1 MCMRYYL
8 EAVSM
13 KPTNSV
19 LAAGV
24 SLSLVLGSVPAVA
37 FADEPKDT
45 AVEQDASQP
54 ETNETSAESLTGDA
68 LLSDGASQP
77 DGLPE
82 SSYDKAD
89 FYQGSYESA
98 VVSTF
103 ALRSVGLQPREISKD
118 MLYFGA
124 FEGGTYDRTFSYGDG
139 YHAMGYYQFDHRYGL
154 KNFLLACYEY
164 NPGKYAMFAQFANI
178 SDAQF
183 KAENAI
189 RNNGAFTALGTSLI
203 NAWKAAYAADSYEF
217 SRLQD
222 DWAYTSYYLPAERY
236 LASRGIDISDRSDA
250 VKGLCWG
257 LSNLFGQSGWRK
269 FVGGVSDGYDWNGT
283 YHYLS
288 EGYQWPGCGLSDDM
302 TDKEFVTTLC
312 NYVVDNVAVFYKGQ
326 PQYHEGWQNRYK
338 KELNQCLAI
347 INRTGDTHAKPE
359 SNDEG
364 VLGGGE
370 SNEESGSND
379 GSSQG
384 GSSSDDA
391 LSQGEGSNGNDSSQN
406 DNSNDEPSGNDGAD
420 ALPNGNDSHEEPGA
434 GGPSDGNTSDGES
447 DAGSN
452 DSDLGDN
459 GSGAD
464 VESGT
469 GGESDTGGHES
480 NEGNDSAENGFGANN
495 ENAGGSNSDESDDK
509 GASDEETGGSQS
521 ADGQNNADVNA
532 NGGSDDSRVD
542 SGKGMGAAGGNENSE
557 SALSGSRQVNAE
569 SDASSSESE
578 KPKKISEMVKTSDG
592 LGTIISGFAAATA
605 ALVAMGVVALR
616 MRARR
621 Q

>member
-1 MCMRYYL
+1 MRYLL
-8 EAVSM
+8 EAISM

-24 SLSLVLGSVPAVA
+24 SLSLMFGSVPAAA
-37 FADEPKDT
+37 FADESED
-45 AVEQDASQP
+45 AVVEQDVSQAEAS
-54 ETNETSAESLTGDA
+54 EASAGSLTEDA
-68 LLSDGASQP
+68 LLSDGAGQP

-89 FYQGSYESA
+89 FYQGSYETA

-164 NPGKYAMFAQFANI
+164 NPSKYAMFAQFANI

-189 RNNGAFTALGTSLI
+189 RSNGAFTALGTSLT

-302 TDKEFVTTLC
+302 TDEEFVTTLC
-312 NYVVDNVAVFYKGQ
+312 NYVVNNVAVFYKGQ
-326 PQYHEGWQNRYK
+326 PQYHEGWQNRYR

-364 VLGGGE
+364 VSGGGA
-370 SNEESGSND
+370 SDEEAGSDD
-379 GSSQG
+379 GPSQG
-384 GSSSDDA
+384 GSSSDDG
-391 LSQGEGSNGNDSSQN
+391 SPQDEGSNDSDSSQ
-406 DNSNDEPSGNDGAD
+406 DGGSNDEPSGNGDAD
-420 ALPNGNDSHEEPGA
+420 AAPDGNGSHEEPGA
-434 GGPSDGNTSDGES
+434 GDSSSGDTS
-447 DAGSN
+447 DAGN
-452 DSDLGDN
+452 E
-459 GSGAD
+459 SGAQG
-464 VESGT
+464 ESGT
-469 GGESDTGGHES
+469 GGHESDEES
-480 NEGNDSAENGFGANN
+480 GSAESELDANN
-495 ENAGGSNSDESDDK
+495 ENAGGSNNEESDDK
-509 GASDEETGGSQS
+509 GVSDEGAGGSQS
-521 ADGQNNADVNA
+521 ADDQNNADVNA
-532 NGGSDDSRVD
+532 NGGSDDSQVD
-542 SGKGMGAAGGNENSE
+542 SGKDKGTADGNENSE
-557 SALSGSRQVNAE
+557 SALSGSRQVNTE
-569 SDASSSESE
+569 SDASSAESE

-592 LGTIISGFAAATA
+592 LGTIIAGFAAATA

>member
-1 MCMRYYL
+1 
-8 EAVSM
+8 M
-13 KPTNSV
+13 KPANSV
-19 LAAGV
+19 LAVGV

-37 FADEPKDT
+37 FADEAKD
-45 AVEQDASQP
+45 AAEQDASQS
-54 ETNETSAESLTGDA
+54 ETSQASAGSLAGDA
-68 LLSDGASQP
+68 LLSDEAGQP

-103 ALRSVGLQPREISKD
+103 ALRSVGLQPREISED

-124 FEGGTYDRTFSYGDG
+124 FEGGAYDRTFSYGDG

-164 NPGKYAMFAQFANI
+164 NPAKYAMFAQFASI

-189 RNNGAFTALGTSLI
+189 RNNGAFTALGTSLN

-269 FVGGVSDGYDWNGT
+269 FVGGVSDGYDWNGV

-302 TDKEFVTTLC
+302 TDREFVTTLC
-312 NYVVDNVAVFYKGQ
+312 NYVVDNVAVFYKAQ
-326 PQYHEGWQNRYK
+326 PQYHQGWQNRYK
-338 KELNQCLAI
+338 KEINQCLAI
-347 INRTGDTHAKPE
+347 IDRTGDTHANSE

-364 VLGGGE
+364 VSGGGE
-370 SNEESGSND
+370 SDKDTGSND
-379 GSSQG
+379 GSLQDENSSDG
-384 GSSSDDA
+384 GSSQDGNSSD
-391 LSQGEGSNGNDSSQN
+391 NDSTQ
-406 DNSNDEPSGNDGAD
+406 DGNSNDASSDNGD
-420 ALPNGNDSHEEPGA
+420 AAPNGNDSHEGS
-434 GGPSDGNTSDGES
+434 GDSSDGNVSDENDNADDNNDDASNS
-447 DAGSN
+447 DSLDEAPESN
-452 DSDLGDN
+452 DGNSQTDPSGDEGENAGNNGDN
-459 GSGAD
+459 GS
-464 VESGT
+464 
-469 GGESDTGGHES
+469 HP
-480 NEGNDSAENGFGANN
+480 NG
-495 ENAGGSNSDESDDK
+495 ENAGDFENAELDNSADEESSNPDSSNDALTPSNSD
-509 GASDEETGGSQS
+509 A
-521 ADGQNNADVNA
+521 NAT
-532 NGGSDDSRVD
+532 D
-542 SGKGMGAAGGNENSE
+542 SGVAALADTSGQGGAATQDENSTTLE
-557 SALSGSRQVNAE
+557 G
-569 SDASSSESE
+569 E
-578 KPKKISEMVKTSDG
+578 KPKKLSEMVKTNDG
-592 LGTIISGFAAATA
+592 LGALVAGFAASAA
-605 ALVAMGVVALR
+605 ALVAMGVVAFR
-616 MRARR
+616 MRVRR
-621 Q
+621 H

>member
-1 MCMRYYL
+1 
-8 EAVSM
+8 M
-13 KPTNSV
+13 KPANSV
-19 LAAGV
+19 LAVGV

-37 FADEPKDT
+37 FADEAKD
-45 AVEQDASQP
+45 AAEQDASQS
-54 ETNETSAESLTGDA
+54 ETSQASAGSLAGDA
-68 LLSDGASQP
+68 LLSDEAGQP

-103 ALRSVGLQPREISKD
+103 ALRSVGLQPREISED

-124 FEGGTYDRTFSYGDG
+124 FEGGAYDRTFSYGDG

-164 NPGKYAMFAQFANI
+164 NPAKYAMFAQFANI

-189 RNNGAFTALGTSLI
+189 RSNGAFTALGTSLN

-269 FVGGVSDGYDWNGT
+269 FVGGVSDGYDWNGV

-302 TDKEFVTTLC
+302 TDREFVTTLC
-312 NYVVDNVAVFYKGQ
+312 NYVVDNVAVFYKAQ
-326 PQYHEGWQNRYK
+326 PQYHQGWQNRYK
-338 KELNQCLAI
+338 KEINQCLAI
-347 INRTGDTHAKPE
+347 IDRTGDTHANSE

-364 VLGGGE
+364 VSGGGE
-370 SNEESGSND
+370 SDKDTGSND
-379 GSSQG
+379 GSLQDENSSDG
-384 GSSSDDA
+384 GSSQDGNSSD
-391 LSQGEGSNGNDSSQN
+391 NDSTQ
-406 DNSNDEPSGNDGAD
+406 DGNSNDASSDNGD
-420 ALPNGNDSHEEPGA
+420 AAPNGNDFHEGS
-434 GGPSDGNTSDGES
+434 GDSSDGNVSDENDNADDNNDDASNS
-447 DAGSN
+447 DSLDEAPESN
-452 DSDLGDN
+452 DGNSQTDPSGDEGENAGNNGDN
-459 GSGAD
+459 GS
-464 VESGT
+464 
-469 GGESDTGGHES
+469 HP
-480 NEGNDSAENGFGANN
+480 NG
-495 ENAGGSNSDESDDK
+495 ENAGDSENAELDNS
-509 GASDEETGGSQS
+509 ADEESSNPDSSNDALTPFDS
-521 ADGQNNADVNA
+521 NA
-532 NGGSDDSRVD
+532 NAAD
-542 SGKGMGAAGGNENSE
+542 SGVAALADTSGQGGAATQDENSTTFE
-557 SALSGSRQVNAE
+557 G
-569 SDASSSESE
+569 E
-578 KPKKISEMVKTSDG
+578 KPKKLSEMVKTNDG
-592 LGTIISGFAAATA
+592 LGTLVAGFAASAA
-605 ALVAMGVVALR
+605 ALVAMGVVAFR
-616 MRARR
+616 MRVRR
-621 Q
+621 H

>member
-1 MCMRYYL
+1 M
-8 EAVSM
+8 
-13 KPTNSV
+13 
-19 LAAGV
+19 
-24 SLSLVLGSVPAVA
+24 
-37 FADEPKDT
+37 
-45 AVEQDASQP
+45 
-54 ETNETSAESLTGDA
+54 
-68 LLSDGASQP
+68 LSDGASQP

-103 ALRSVGLQPREISKD
+103 ALRSVGLHPREISKD

-183 KAENAI
+183 KADNAI
-189 RNNGAFTALGTSLI
+189 RNNGAFTALGTSLT

-236 LASRGIDISDRSDA
+236 LASRGIDISNRSDA

-302 TDKEFVTTLC
+302 TDREFVTTLC

-347 INRTGDTHAKPE
+347 IDRTGDTHAKPE

-364 VLGGGE
+364 ALGGGE

-406 DNSNDEPSGNDGAD
+406 DNSNASIFPATMMRMRFLTAM
-420 ALPNGNDSHEEPGA
+420 AL
-434 GGPSDGNTSDGES
+434 TR
-447 DAGSN
+447 
-452 DSDLGDN
+452 
-459 GSGAD
+459 
-464 VESGT
+464 
-469 GGESDTGGHES
+469 
-480 NEGNDSAENGFGANN
+480 
-495 ENAGGSNSDESDDK
+495 
-509 GASDEETGGSQS
+509 
-521 ADGQNNADVNA
+521 
-532 NGGSDDSRVD
+532 SRVQAAPPMEILPTV
-542 SGKGMGAAGGNENSE
+542 SPTLAATIPTLATMGLGPISNPAREASPIPAAMNPTKETILRKTASVPITRMRAARTAMDPTTRGRATKRPA
-557 SALSGSRQVNAE
+557 ALSRPMAKTMRTSMPTADWTILRSIQGKAWGRLTATRIPSPHFRVPAKSTPNPTPPRLK
-569 SDASSSESE
+569 SE

-592 LGTIISGFAAATA
+592 LGTIIAGFAAATA

-616 MRARR
+616 MRVRR

>member
-1 MCMRYYL
+1 
-8 EAVSM
+8 M

-37 FADEPKDT
+37 FANEPKD
-45 AVEQDASQP
+45 AAAELDASQS
-54 ETNETSAESLTGDA
+54 ETSEASAGSMAGDT
-68 LLSDGASQP
+68 LLSDVAGQP

-89 FYQGSYESA
+89 FYQGSYEAA

-103 ALRSVGLQPREISKD
+103 ALRSVGLQPREISGD

-164 NPGKYAMFAQFANI
+164 NPAKYAMFAQFANI

-189 RNNGAFTALGTSLI
+189 RSNGAFTALGTSLN
-203 NAWKAAYAADSYEF
+203 NAWKAVYAADSYEF

-269 FVGGVSDGYDWNGT
+269 FVGGVSDGYDWNGV
-283 YHYLS
+283 YHYLG
-288 EGYQWPGCGLSDDM
+288 EGYQWPGCGLYDGM
-302 TDKEFVTTLC
+302 TDREFVTALC

-326 PQYHEGWQNRYK
+326 PRYHEGWQNRYK

-359 SNDEG
+359 SNEG
-364 VLGGGE
+364 GSLGGGE
-370 SNEESGSND
+370 ANEESGSND
-379 GSSQG
+379 GSLQD
-384 GSSSDDA
+384 GSST
-391 LSQGEGSNGNDSSQN
+391 GNDSSQDGN
-406 DNSNDEPSGNDGAD
+406 TNDEPSNNGSAD
-420 ALPNGNDSHEEPGA
+420 EAPNGNGSHEEPGA
-434 GGPSDGNTSDGES
+434 GDSSNGNVSDENDNADGNNDDASNSES
-447 DAGSN
+447 LDEAPESN
-452 DSDLGDN
+452 DGNSQTGSSGDKGENAGNNGDN
-459 GSGAD
+459 GS
-464 VESGT
+464 
-469 GGESDTGGHES
+469 HP
-480 NEGNDSAENGFGANN
+480 NG
-495 ENAGGSNSDESDDK
+495 ENAGDSENAELDNSV
-509 GASDEETGGSQS
+509 DEESSNPDSSNDALTLSDPD
-521 ADGQNNADVNA
+521 ANAA
-532 NGGSDDSRVD
+532 D
-542 SGKGMGAAGGNENSE
+542 SGVAALADTSGQGGAATQDENSTTFE
-557 SALSGSRQVNAE
+557 G
-569 SDASSSESE
+569 E
-578 KPKKISEMVKTSDG
+578 KPKKLSEMVKTNDG
-592 LGTIISGFAAATA
+592 LGTLVAGFAASAA
-605 ALVAMGVVALR
+605 ALVAMGVVAFR
-616 MRARR
+616 MRVRR
-621 Q
+621 H

>member
-8 EAVSM
+8 EAVSV

-54 ETNETSAESLTGDA
+54 ETNEASAESLAGDA

-103 ALRSVGLQPREISKD
+103 ALRSVGLHPREISKD

-189 RNNGAFTALGTSLI
+189 RNNGAFTALGTSLT

-302 TDKEFVTTLC
+302 TDREFVTTLC

-347 INRTGDTHAKPE
+347 IDRTGDTHAKPE

-364 VLGGGE
+364 ALGGGE

-406 DNSNDEPSGNDGAD
+406 DNSNDDPSGNDDAD
-420 ALPNGNDSHEEPGA
+420 ALPNGNGSHEEPGA

-452 DSDLGDN
+452 DSDLGD
-459 GSGAD
+459 
-464 VESGT
+464 
-469 GGESDTGGHES
+469 
-480 NEGNDSAENGFGANN
+480 
-495 ENAGGSNSDESDDK
+495 
-509 GASDEETGGSQS
+509 
-521 ADGQNNADVNA
+521 
-532 NGGSDDSRVD
+532 
-542 SGKGMGAAGGNENSE
+542 M
-557 SALSGSRQVNAE
+557 
-569 SDASSSESE
+569 
-578 KPKKISEMVKTSDG
+578 G
-592 LGTIISGFAAATA
+592 LGPISNPAREASPIPAAMNPTKETILRKTA
-605 ALVAMGVVALR
+605 SVPITR
-616 MRARR
+616 MRAARTAMDPTTRGRATKRPAALSRPMAKTMRTSMPTADWTILRSIQGKAWRR
-621 Q
+621 LTATRIPSPHFRVPAKSTPNPTPPRLKAKNRKRFRRWSKPAMAWAR

>member
-1 MCMRYYL
+1 
-8 EAVSM
+8 M
-13 KPTNSV
+13 KPANSV
-19 LAAGV
+19 LAVGV

-37 FADEPKDT
+37 FADEPKD
-45 AVEQDASQP
+45 AAEQDASQS
-54 ETNETSAESLTGDA
+54 ETSQASAGSLAGDA
-68 LLSDGASQP
+68 LLSDEAGQP

-103 ALRSVGLQPREISKD
+103 ALRSAGLQPREISED

-124 FEGGTYDRTFSYGDG
+124 FEGGAYDRTFSYGDG

-164 NPGKYAMFAQFANI
+164 NPAKYAMFAQFASI

-189 RNNGAFTALGTSLI
+189 RNNGAFTALGTSLN

-269 FVGGVSDGYDWNGT
+269 FVGGVSDGYDWNGV

-302 TDKEFVTTLC
+302 TDREFVTTLC
-312 NYVVDNVAVFYKGQ
+312 NYVVDNVAVFYKAQ
-326 PQYHEGWQNRYK
+326 PQYHQGWQNRYK

-347 INRTGDTHAKPE
+347 IDRTGDTHANSE

-364 VLGGGE
+364 VSGGGE
-370 SNEESGSND
+370 SDKDTGSND
-379 GSSQG
+379 GSLQDENSSDG
-384 GSSSDDA
+384 GSSQDGNSSD
-391 LSQGEGSNGNDSSQN
+391 NDSTQ
-406 DNSNDEPSGNDGAD
+406 DGNSNDASSDNGD
-420 ALPNGNDSHEEPGA
+420 AAPNGNDSHEGS
-434 GGPSDGNTSDGES
+434 GDSSDGNVSDENDNADDNND
-447 DAGSN
+447 DASNNDSLDEAPESN
-452 DSDLGDN
+452 DSNSQTDPSGDEGENAGNNGDN
-459 GSGAD
+459 GS
-464 VESGT
+464 
-469 GGESDTGGHES
+469 HS
-480 NEGNDSAENGFGANN
+480 NG
-495 ENAGGSNSDESDDK
+495 ENAGDSENAELDNS
-509 GASDEETGGSQS
+509 ADEESSNPDSSNDALTPFDS
-521 ADGQNNADVNA
+521 NA
-532 NGGSDDSRVD
+532 NATD
-542 SGKGMGAAGGNENSE
+542 SGVAALADANGQGSAAAQDENSTTLE
-557 SALSGSRQVNAE
+557 G
-569 SDASSSESE
+569 E
-578 KPKKISEMVKTSDG
+578 KPKKLSEMVKTNDG
-592 LGTIISGFAAATA
+592 LGALVAGFAASAA
-605 ALVAMGVVALR
+605 ALVAMGVVTFR
-616 MRARR
+616 MRVRR
-621 Q
+621 H

>member
-1 MCMRYYL
+1 
-8 EAVSM
+8 M
-13 KPTNSV
+13 KPANSV
-19 LAAGV
+19 LAVGV

-37 FADEPKDT
+37 FADEAKD
-45 AVEQDASQP
+45 AAEQDASQS
-54 ETNETSAESLTGDA
+54 ETSQASAGSLAGDA
-68 LLSDGASQP
+68 LLSDEAGQP

-103 ALRSVGLQPREISKD
+103 ALRSAGLQPREISED

-124 FEGGTYDRTFSYGDG
+124 FEGGAYDRTFSYGDG

-164 NPGKYAMFAQFANI
+164 NPAKYAMFAQFASI

-189 RNNGAFTALGTSLI
+189 RNNGAFTALGTSLN

-269 FVGGVSDGYDWNGT
+269 FVGGVSDGYDWNGV

-302 TDKEFVTTLC
+302 TDREFVTTLC
-312 NYVVDNVAVFYKGQ
+312 NYVVDNVAVFYKAQ
-326 PQYHEGWQNRYK
+326 PQYHQGWQNRYK
-338 KELNQCLAI
+338 KEINQCLAI
-347 INRTGDTHAKPE
+347 IDRTGDTHANSE

-364 VLGGGE
+364 VSGGGE
-370 SNEESGSND
+370 SDKDTGSND
-379 GSSQG
+379 GSLQDENSSDG
-384 GSSSDDA
+384 GSSQDGNSSD
-391 LSQGEGSNGNDSSQN
+391 NDSTQ
-406 DNSNDEPSGNDGAD
+406 DGNSNDASSDNGD
-420 ALPNGNDSHEEPGA
+420 AAPNGNDSHEGS
-434 GGPSDGNTSDGES
+434 GDSSDGNVSDENDNADDNNDDASNS
-447 DAGSN
+447 DSLDEAPESN
-452 DSDLGDN
+452 DGNSQTDPSGDEGENAGNNGDN
-459 GSGAD
+459 GS
-464 VESGT
+464 
-469 GGESDTGGHES
+469 HP
-480 NEGNDSAENGFGANN
+480 NG
-495 ENAGGSNSDESDDK
+495 ENAGDSENAELDNS
-509 GASDEETGGSQS
+509 ADEESSNPDSSNDALTPFDS
-521 ADGQNNADVNA
+521 NA
-532 NGGSDDSRVD
+532 NAAD
-542 SGKGMGAAGGNENSE
+542 SGVAALADTSGQGGAATQDENSTTFE
-557 SALSGSRQVNAE
+557 G
-569 SDASSSESE
+569 E
-578 KPKKISEMVKTSDG
+578 KPKKLSEMAKTNDG
-592 LGTIISGFAAATA
+592 LGALVAGFAASAA
-605 ALVAMGVVALR
+605 ALVAMGVVAFR
-616 MRARR
+616 MRVRR
-621 Q
+621 H

>member
-1 MCMRYYL
+1 
-8 EAVSM
+8 M
-13 KPTNSV
+13 KPANSV
-19 LAAGV
+19 LAVGV

-37 FADEPKDT
+37 FADEAKD
-45 AVEQDASQP
+45 AAEQDASQS
-54 ETNETSAESLTGDA
+54 ETSQASAGSLAGDA
-68 LLSDGASQP
+68 LLSDEAGQP

-103 ALRSVGLQPREISKD
+103 ALRSVGLQPREISED

-124 FEGGTYDRTFSYGDG
+124 FEGGAYDRTFSHGDG

-164 NPGKYAMFAQFANI
+164 NPAKYAMFAQFASI

-189 RNNGAFTALGTSLI
+189 RNNGAFTALGTSLN

-269 FVGGVSDGYDWNGT
+269 FVGGVSDGYDWNGV

-302 TDKEFVTTLC
+302 TDREFVTTLC
-312 NYVVDNVAVFYKGQ
+312 NYVVDNVAVFYKAQ
-326 PQYHEGWQNRYK
+326 PQYHQGWQNRYK

-347 INRTGDTHAKPE
+347 IDRTGDTHANSE

-364 VLGGGE
+364 VSGGGE
-370 SNEESGSND
+370 SDKDTGSND
-379 GSSQG
+379 GSLQDENSSDG
-384 GSSSDDA
+384 GSSQDGNSSD
-391 LSQGEGSNGNDSSQN
+391 NDSTQ
-406 DNSNDEPSGNDGAD
+406 DGNSNDASSDNGD
-420 ALPNGNDSHEEPGA
+420 AAPNGNDSHEGS
-434 GGPSDGNTSDGES
+434 GDSSDGNVSDENDNADDNND
-447 DAGSN
+447 DASNNDSLDEAPESN
-452 DSDLGDN
+452 DSNSQTDPSGDEGENAGNNGDN
-459 GSGAD
+459 GS
-464 VESGT
+464 
-469 GGESDTGGHES
+469 HP
-480 NEGNDSAENGFGANN
+480 NG
-495 ENAGGSNSDESDDK
+495 ENAGDSENAELDNSADEESSNPDSSNDALTPFDSNANATDSGVAALADANGQGSAAAQDESSTASK
-509 GASDEETGGSQS
+509 G
-521 ADGQNNADVNA
+521 
-532 NGGSDDSRVD
+532 
-542 SGKGMGAAGGNENSE
+542 
-557 SALSGSRQVNAE
+557 
-569 SDASSSESE
+569 E
-578 KPKKISEMVKTSDG
+578 KSKKLSEMAKTNDG
-592 LGTIISGFAAATA
+592 LGALVAGFAASAA
-605 ALVAMGVVALR
+605 ALVAMGVVAFR
-616 MRARR
+616 MRVRR
-621 Q
+621 H

>member
-1 MCMRYYL
+1 
-8 EAVSM
+8 M
-13 KPTNSV
+13 KPANSV
-19 LAAGV
+19 LAVGV

-37 FADEPKDT
+37 FADEAKD
-45 AVEQDASQP
+45 AAEQDASQS
-54 ETNETSAESLTGDA
+54 ETSQASAGSLAGDA
-68 LLSDGASQP
+68 LLSDEAGQP

-103 ALRSVGLQPREISKD
+103 ALRSVGLQPREISED

-124 FEGGTYDRTFSYGDG
+124 FEGGAYDRTFSYGDG

-164 NPGKYAMFAQFANI
+164 NPAKYAMFAQFASI

-189 RNNGAFTALGTSLI
+189 RNNGAFTALGTSLN

-269 FVGGVSDGYDWNGT
+269 FVGGVSDGYDWNGV

-302 TDKEFVTTLC
+302 TDREFVTTLC
-312 NYVVDNVAVFYKGQ
+312 NYVVDNVAVFYKAQ
-326 PQYHEGWQNRYK
+326 PQYHQGWQNRYK
-338 KELNQCLAI
+338 KEINQCLAI
-347 INRTGDTHAKPE
+347 IDRTGDTHANSE

-364 VLGGGE
+364 VSGGGE
-370 SNEESGSND
+370 SDKDTGSND
-379 GSSQG
+379 GSLQDENSSDG
-384 GSSSDDA
+384 GSSQDGNSSD
-391 LSQGEGSNGNDSSQN
+391 NDSTQ
-406 DNSNDEPSGNDGAD
+406 DGNSNDASSDNGD
-420 ALPNGNDSHEEPGA
+420 AAPNGNDSHEGS
-434 GGPSDGNTSDGES
+434 GDSSDGNVSDENDNADDNNDDASNS
-447 DAGSN
+447 DSLDEAPESN
-452 DSDLGDN
+452 DGNSQTDPSGDEGENAGNNGDN
-459 GSGAD
+459 GS
-464 VESGT
+464 
-469 GGESDTGGHES
+469 HP
-480 NEGNDSAENGFGANN
+480 NG
-495 ENAGGSNSDESDDK
+495 ENAGDSENAELDNSADEESSNPDSSNDALTPSNSD
-509 GASDEETGGSQS
+509 A
-521 ADGQNNADVNA
+521 NAT
-532 NGGSDDSRVD
+532 D
-542 SGKGMGAAGGNENSE
+542 SGVAALADTSGQGGAATQDENSTTLE
-557 SALSGSRQVNAE
+557 G
-569 SDASSSESE
+569 E
-578 KPKKISEMVKTSDG
+578 KPKKLSEMVKTNDG
-592 LGTIISGFAAATA
+592 LGALVAGFAASAA
-605 ALVAMGVVALR
+605 ALVAMGVVAFR
-616 MRARR
+616 MRVRR
-621 Q
+621 H

>member
-1 MCMRYYL
+1 
-8 EAVSM
+8 M
-13 KPTNSV
+13 KPANSV
-19 LAAGV
+19 LAVGV

-37 FADEPKDT
+37 FADEPKD
-45 AVEQDASQP
+45 AAEQDASQS
-54 ETNETSAESLTGDA
+54 ETSQASAGSLAGDA
-68 LLSDGASQP
+68 LLSDEAGQP

-103 ALRSVGLQPREISKD
+103 ALRSAGLQPREISED

-124 FEGGTYDRTFSYGDG
+124 FEGGAYDRTFSYGDG

-164 NPGKYAMFAQFANI
+164 NPAKYAMFAQFANI

-189 RNNGAFTALGTSLI
+189 RSNGAFTALGTSLN

-269 FVGGVSDGYDWNGT
+269 FVGGVSDGYDWNGV

-302 TDKEFVTTLC
+302 TDREFVTTLC
-312 NYVVDNVAVFYKGQ
+312 NYVVDNVAVFYKAQ
-326 PQYHEGWQNRYK
+326 PQYHQGWQNRYK
-338 KELNQCLAI
+338 KEINQCLAI
-347 INRTGDTHAKPE
+347 IDRTGDTHANSE

-364 VLGGGE
+364 VSGGGE
-370 SNEESGSND
+370 SDKDTGSND
-379 GSSQG
+379 GSLQDENSSDG
-384 GSSSDDA
+384 GSSQDGNWSD
-391 LSQGEGSNGNDSSQN
+391 NDSTQ
-406 DNSNDEPSGNDGAD
+406 DGNSNDASSDNGD
-420 ALPNGNDSHEEPGA
+420 AAPNGNDSHEGS
-434 GGPSDGNTSDGES
+434 GDSSDGNVSDENDNADDNND
-447 DAGSN
+447 DASNNDSLDEAPESN
-452 DSDLGDN
+452 DSNSQTDPSGDEGENAGNNGDN
-459 GSGAD
+459 GS
-464 VESGT
+464 
-469 GGESDTGGHES
+469 HP
-480 NEGNDSAENGFGANN
+480 NG
-495 ENAGGSNSDESDDK
+495 ENAGDSENAELDNSADEESSNPDSSNDALTPFDSNANATDSGVAALADANGQGSAAAQDESST
-509 GASDEETGGSQS
+509 ASEG
-521 ADGQNNADVNA
+521 
-532 NGGSDDSRVD
+532 
-542 SGKGMGAAGGNENSE
+542 
-557 SALSGSRQVNAE
+557 
-569 SDASSSESE
+569 E
-578 KPKKISEMVKTSDG
+578 KSKKLSEMAKTNDG
-592 LGTIISGFAAATA
+592 LGALVAGFAASAA
-605 ALVAMGVVALR
+605 ALVAMGVVAFR
-616 MRARR
+616 MRVRR
-621 Q
+621 H

>member
-1 MCMRYYL
+1 MYMHYHL
-8 EAVSM
+8 EAIYM
-13 KPTNSV
+13 KPANSV
-19 LAAGV
+19 LAVGV

-37 FADEPKDT
+37 FADEAKD
-45 AVEQDASQP
+45 AAEQDASQS
-54 ETNETSAESLTGDA
+54 ETSQASAGSLAGDA
-68 LLSDGASQP
+68 LLSDEAGQP

-103 ALRSVGLQPREISKD
+103 ALRSVGLQPREISED

-124 FEGGTYDRTFSYGDG
+124 FEGGAYDRTFSHGDG

-164 NPGKYAMFAQFANI
+164 NPAKYAMFAQFASI

-189 RNNGAFTALGTSLI
+189 RNNGAFTALGTSLN

-269 FVGGVSDGYDWNGT
+269 FVGGVSDGYDWNGV

-302 TDKEFVTTLC
+302 TDREFVTTLC
-312 NYVVDNVAVFYKGQ
+312 NYVVDNVAVFYKVQ
-326 PQYHEGWQNRYK
+326 PQYHQGWQNRYK

-347 INRTGDTHAKPE
+347 IDRTGDTHANSE

-364 VLGGGE
+364 VSGGGE
-370 SNEESGSND
+370 SDKDTGSND
-379 GSSQG
+379 GSLQDENSSDG
-384 GSSSDDA
+384 GSSQDGNSSD
-391 LSQGEGSNGNDSSQN
+391 NDSTQ
-406 DNSNDEPSGNDGAD
+406 DGNSNDASSDNGD
-420 ALPNGNDSHEEPGA
+420 AAPNGNDSHEGS
-434 GGPSDGNTSDGES
+434 GDSSDGNVSDENDNADDNND
-447 DAGSN
+447 DASNNDSLDEAPESN
-452 DSDLGDN
+452 DSNSQTDPSGDEGENAGNNGDN
-459 GSGAD
+459 GS
-464 VESGT
+464 
-469 GGESDTGGHES
+469 HP
-480 NEGNDSAENGFGANN
+480 NG
-495 ENAGGSNSDESDDK
+495 ENAGDSENAELDNSADEESSNPDSSNDALTPFDSNANATDSGVAALADANGQGSAAAQDESSTASK
-509 GASDEETGGSQS
+509 G
-521 ADGQNNADVNA
+521 
-532 NGGSDDSRVD
+532 
-542 SGKGMGAAGGNENSE
+542 
-557 SALSGSRQVNAE
+557 
-569 SDASSSESE
+569 E
-578 KPKKISEMVKTSDG
+578 KSKKLSEMAKTNDG
-592 LGTIISGFAAATA
+592 LGALVAGFAASAA
-605 ALVAMGVVALR
+605 ALVAMGVVAFR
-616 MRARR
+616 MRVRR
-621 Q
+621 H

>member
-1 MCMRYYL
+1 
-8 EAVSM
+8 M
-13 KPTNSV
+13 KPANSV
-19 LAAGV
+19 LAVGV

-37 FADEPKDT
+37 FADEAKD
-45 AVEQDASQP
+45 AAEQDASQS
-54 ETNETSAESLTGDA
+54 ETSQASAGSLAGDA
-68 LLSDGASQP
+68 LLSDEAGQP

-103 ALRSVGLQPREISKD
+103 ALRSVGLQPREISED

-124 FEGGTYDRTFSYGDG
+124 FEGGAYDRTFSYGDG

-164 NPGKYAMFAQFANI
+164 NPAKYAMFAQFANI

-189 RNNGAFTALGTSLI
+189 RSNGAFTALGTSLN

-269 FVGGVSDGYDWNGT
+269 FVGGVSDGYDWNGV

-302 TDKEFVTTLC
+302 TDREFVTTLC
-312 NYVVDNVAVFYKGQ
+312 NYVVDNVAVFYKAQ
-326 PQYHEGWQNRYK
+326 PQYHQGWQNRYK

-347 INRTGDTHAKPE
+347 IDRTGDTHANSE

-364 VLGGGE
+364 VSGGGE
-370 SNEESGSND
+370 SDKDTGSND
-379 GSSQG
+379 GSLQDENSSDG
-384 GSSSDDA
+384 GSSQDGNSSD
-391 LSQGEGSNGNDSSQN
+391 NDSTQ
-406 DNSNDEPSGNDGAD
+406 DGNSNDASSDNGD
-420 ALPNGNDSHEEPGA
+420 AAPNGNDSHEGS
-434 GGPSDGNTSDGES
+434 GDSSDGNVSDENDNADDNND
-447 DAGSN
+447 DASNNDSLDEAPESN
-452 DSDLGDN
+452 DSNSQTDPSGDEGENAGNNGDN
-459 GSGAD
+459 GS
-464 VESGT
+464 
-469 GGESDTGGHES
+469 HP
-480 NEGNDSAENGFGANN
+480 NG
-495 ENAGGSNSDESDDK
+495 ENAGDSENAELDNSADEESSNPDSSNDALTPFDSNANATDSGVAALADANGQGSAAAQDESSTASK
-509 GASDEETGGSQS
+509 G
-521 ADGQNNADVNA
+521 
-532 NGGSDDSRVD
+532 
-542 SGKGMGAAGGNENSE
+542 
-557 SALSGSRQVNAE
+557 
-569 SDASSSESE
+569 E
-578 KPKKISEMVKTSDG
+578 KSKKLSEMAKTNDG
-592 LGTIISGFAAATA
+592 LGALVAGFAASAA
-605 ALVAMGVVALR
+605 ALVAMGVVAFR
-616 MRARR
+616 MRVRR
-621 Q
+621 H

>member
-1 MCMRYYL
+1 
-8 EAVSM
+8 M
-13 KPTNSV
+13 KPANSV
-19 LAAGV
+19 LAVGV

-37 FADEPKDT
+37 FADEAKD
-45 AVEQDASQP
+45 AAEQDASQS
-54 ETNETSAESLTGDA
+54 ETSQASAGSLAGDA
-68 LLSDGASQP
+68 LLSDEAGQP

-103 ALRSVGLQPREISKD
+103 ALRSVGLQPREISED

-124 FEGGTYDRTFSYGDG
+124 FEGGAYDRTFSYGDG

-164 NPGKYAMFAQFANI
+164 NPAKYAMFAQFASI

-189 RNNGAFTALGTSLI
+189 RNNGAFTALGTSLN

-269 FVGGVSDGYDWNGT
+269 FVGGVSDGYDWNGV

-302 TDKEFVTTLC
+302 TDREFVTTLC
-312 NYVVDNVAVFYKGQ
+312 NYVVDNVAVFYKAQ
-326 PQYHEGWQNRYK
+326 PQYHQGWQNRYK
-338 KELNQCLAI
+338 KEINQCLAI
-347 INRTGDTHAKPE
+347 IDRTGDTHANSE

-364 VLGGGE
+364 VSGGGE
-370 SNEESGSND
+370 SDKDTGSND
-379 GSSQG
+379 GSLQDENSSDG
-384 GSSSDDA
+384 GSSQDGNSSD
-391 LSQGEGSNGNDSSQN
+391 NDSTQ
-406 DNSNDEPSGNDGAD
+406 DGNSNDASSDNGD
-420 ALPNGNDSHEEPGA
+420 AAPNGNDSHEGS
-434 GGPSDGNTSDGES
+434 GDSSDGNVSDENDNADDNNDDASNS
-447 DAGSN
+447 DSLDEAPESN
-452 DSDLGDN
+452 DGNSQTDPSGDEGENAGNNGDN
-459 GSGAD
+459 GS
-464 VESGT
+464 
-469 GGESDTGGHES
+469 HP
-480 NEGNDSAENGFGANN
+480 NG
-495 ENAGGSNSDESDDK
+495 ENAGDSENAELDNS
-509 GASDEETGGSQS
+509 ADEESSNPDSSNDALTPFDS
-521 ADGQNNADVNA
+521 NA
-532 NGGSDDSRVD
+532 NAAD
-542 SGKGMGAAGGNENSE
+542 SGVAALADTSGQGGAATQDENSTTFE
-557 SALSGSRQVNAE
+557 G
-569 SDASSSESE
+569 E
-578 KPKKISEMVKTSDG
+578 KPKKLSEMVKTNDG
-592 LGTIISGFAAATA
+592 LGTLVAGFAASAA
-605 ALVAMGVVALR
+605 ALVAMGVVAFR
-616 MRARR
+616 MRVRR
-621 Q
+621 H

>member
-1 MCMRYYL
+1 
-8 EAVSM
+8 M
-13 KPTNSV
+13 KPANSV
-19 LAAGV
+19 LAVGV

-37 FADEPKDT
+37 FADEPKD
-45 AVEQDASQP
+45 AAEQDASQS
-54 ETNETSAESLTGDA
+54 ETSQASAGSLAGDA
-68 LLSDGASQP
+68 LLSDEAGQP

-103 ALRSVGLQPREISKD
+103 ALRSAGLQPREISED

-124 FEGGTYDRTFSYGDG
+124 FEGGAYDRTFSYGDG

-164 NPGKYAMFAQFANI
+164 NPAKYAMFAQFASI

-189 RNNGAFTALGTSLI
+189 RNNGAFTALGTSLN

-269 FVGGVSDGYDWNGT
+269 FVGGVSDGYDWNGV

-302 TDKEFVTTLC
+302 TDREFVTTLC
-312 NYVVDNVAVFYKGQ
+312 NYVVDNVAVFYKAQ
-326 PQYHEGWQNRYK
+326 PQYHQGWQNRYK

-347 INRTGDTHAKPE
+347 IDRTGDTHANSE

-364 VLGGGE
+364 VSGGGE
-370 SNEESGSND
+370 SDKDTGSND
-379 GSSQG
+379 GSLQDENSSDG
-384 GSSSDDA
+384 GSSQDGNSSD
-391 LSQGEGSNGNDSSQN
+391 NDSTQ
-406 DNSNDEPSGNDGAD
+406 DGNSNDASSDNGD
-420 ALPNGNDSHEEPGA
+420 AAPNGNDSHEGS
-434 GGPSDGNTSDGES
+434 GDSSDGNVSDENDNADDNND
-447 DAGSN
+447 DASNNDSLDEAPESN
-452 DSDLGDN
+452 DSNSQTDPSGDEGENAGNNGDN
-459 GSGAD
+459 GS
-464 VESGT
+464 
-469 GGESDTGGHES
+469 HP
-480 NEGNDSAENGFGANN
+480 NG
-495 ENAGGSNSDESDDK
+495 ENAGDSENAELDNSADEESSNPDSSNDALTPFDSNANATDSGVAALADANGQGSAAAQDESSTASK
-509 GASDEETGGSQS
+509 G
-521 ADGQNNADVNA
+521 
-532 NGGSDDSRVD
+532 
-542 SGKGMGAAGGNENSE
+542 
-557 SALSGSRQVNAE
+557 
-569 SDASSSESE
+569 E
-578 KPKKISEMVKTSDG
+578 KSKKLSEMAKTNDG
-592 LGTIISGFAAATA
+592 LGALVAGFAASAA
-605 ALVAMGVVALR
+605 ALVAMGVVAFR
-616 MRARR
+616 MRVRR
-621 Q
+621 H

>member
-1 MCMRYYL
+1 
-8 EAVSM
+8 M
-13 KPTNSV
+13 KPANSV
-19 LAAGV
+19 LAVGV

-37 FADEPKDT
+37 FADEAKD
-45 AVEQDASQP
+45 AAEQDASQS
-54 ETNETSAESLTGDA
+54 ETSQASAGSLAGDA
-68 LLSDGASQP
+68 LLSDEAGQP

-103 ALRSVGLQPREISKD
+103 ALRSVGLQPREISED

-124 FEGGTYDRTFSYGDG
+124 FEGGAYDRTFSYGDG

-164 NPGKYAMFAQFANI
+164 NPAKYAMFAQFASI

-189 RNNGAFTALGTSLI
+189 RSNGAFTALGTSLN

-269 FVGGVSDGYDWNGT
+269 FVGGVSDGYDWNGV

-302 TDKEFVTTLC
+302 TDREFVTTLC
-312 NYVVDNVAVFYKGQ
+312 NYVVDNVAVFYKAQ
-326 PQYHEGWQNRYK
+326 PQYHQGWQNRYK
-338 KELNQCLAI
+338 KEINQCLAI
-347 INRTGDTHAKPE
+347 IDRTGDTHANSE

-364 VLGGGE
+364 VSGGGE
-370 SNEESGSND
+370 SDKDTGSND
-379 GSSQG
+379 GSLQDENSSDG
-384 GSSSDDA
+384 GSSQDGNSSD
-391 LSQGEGSNGNDSSQN
+391 NDSTQ
-406 DNSNDEPSGNDGAD
+406 DGNSNDASSDNGD
-420 ALPNGNDSHEEPGA
+420 AAPNGNDSHEGS
-434 GGPSDGNTSDGES
+434 GDSSDGNVSDENDNADDNNDDASNS
-447 DAGSN
+447 DSLDEAPESN
-452 DSDLGDN
+452 DGNSQTDPSGDEGENAGNNGDN
-459 GSGAD
+459 GS
-464 VESGT
+464 
-469 GGESDTGGHES
+469 HP
-480 NEGNDSAENGFGANN
+480 NG
-495 ENAGGSNSDESDDK
+495 ENAGDSENAELDNS
-509 GASDEETGGSQS
+509 ADEESSNPDSSNDALTPFDS
-521 ADGQNNADVNA
+521 NA
-532 NGGSDDSRVD
+532 NAAD
-542 SGKGMGAAGGNENSE
+542 SGVAALADTSGQGGAATQDENSTTFE
-557 SALSGSRQVNAE
+557 G
-569 SDASSSESE
+569 E
-578 KPKKISEMVKTSDG
+578 KPKKLSEMVKTNDG
-592 LGTIISGFAAATA
+592 LGTLVAGFAASAA
-605 ALVAMGVVALR
+605 ALVAMGVVAFR
-616 MRARR
+616 MRVRR
-621 Q
+621 H

>member
-1 MCMRYYL
+1 
-8 EAVSM
+8 M
-13 KPTNSV
+13 KPANSV
-19 LAAGV
+19 LAVGV

-37 FADEPKDT
+37 FADESKD
-45 AVEQDASQP
+45 AAEQDASQS
-54 ETNETSAESLTGDA
+54 ETSQASAGSLAGDA
-68 LLSDGASQP
+68 LLSDEAGQP

-103 ALRSVGLQPREISKD
+103 ALRSVGLQPREISGD

-164 NPGKYAMFAQFANI
+164 NPAKYAMFAQFANI

-189 RNNGAFTALGTSLI
+189 RSNGAFTALGTSL
-203 NAWKAAYAADSYEF
+203 NNVWKAAYAADSYEF

-269 FVGGVSDGYDWNGT
+269 FVGGVSDGYDWNGV

-302 TDKEFVTTLC
+302 TDREFVTTLC
-312 NYVVDNVAVFYKGQ
+312 NYVVDNVAVFYKAQ
-326 PQYHEGWQNRYK
+326 PQYHQGWQNRYK
-338 KELNQCLAI
+338 KEINQCLAI
-347 INRTGDTHAKPE
+347 IDRTGDTHANSE

-370 SNEESGSND
+370 SDKDTGSND
-379 GSSQG
+379 GSLQDENSSDG
-384 GSSSDDA
+384 GSSQDGNSSD
-391 LSQGEGSNGNDSSQN
+391 NDSTQ
-406 DNSNDEPSGNDGAD
+406 DGNSNDASSDNGD
-420 ALPNGNDSHEEPGA
+420 AAPNGNDSHEGS
-434 GGPSDGNTSDGES
+434 GDSSDGNVSDENDNADDNNDDASNS
-447 DAGSN
+447 DSLDEAPESN
-452 DSDLGDN
+452 DGNSQTDPSGDEGENAGNNGDN
-459 GSGAD
+459 GS
-464 VESGT
+464 
-469 GGESDTGGHES
+469 HP
-480 NEGNDSAENGFGANN
+480 NG
-495 ENAGGSNSDESDDK
+495 ENAGDSENAELDNSADEESSNPDSSNDALTPSNSD
-509 GASDEETGGSQS
+509 A
-521 ADGQNNADVNA
+521 NAT
-532 NGGSDDSRVD
+532 D
-542 SGKGMGAAGGNENSE
+542 SGVAALADTSGQGGAATQDENSTTLE
-557 SALSGSRQVNAE
+557 G
-569 SDASSSESE
+569 E
-578 KPKKISEMVKTSDG
+578 KPKKLSEMAKTNDG
-592 LGTIISGFAAATA
+592 LGALVAGFAASAA
-605 ALVAMGVVALR
+605 ALVAMGVVAFR
-616 MRARR
+616 MRVRR
-621 Q
+621 H

>member
-1 MCMRYYL
+1 
-8 EAVSM
+8 M
-13 KPTNSV
+13 KPANSV
-19 LAAGV
+19 LAVGV

-37 FADEPKDT
+37 FADEPKD
-45 AVEQDASQP
+45 AAEQDASQS
-54 ETNETSAESLTGDA
+54 ETSQASAGSLAGDA
-68 LLSDGASQP
+68 LLSDETGQP

-103 ALRSVGLQPREISKD
+103 ALRSVGLQSREISED

-164 NPGKYAMFAQFANI
+164 NPAKYAMFAQFASI

-189 RNNGAFTALGTSLI
+189 RNNGAFTALGTSLN

-269 FVGGVSDGYDWNGT
+269 FIGGVSDGYDWNGV

-302 TDKEFVTTLC
+302 TDREFVTTLC
-312 NYVVDNVAVFYKGQ
+312 NYVVDNVAVFYKAQ
-326 PQYHEGWQNRYK
+326 PQYHQGWQNRYK

-347 INRTGDTHAKPE
+347 IDRTGDTHANSE

-364 VLGGGE
+364 VSGGDE
-370 SNEESGSND
+370 SDKDTGSND
-379 GSSQG
+379 DSLQDENSSDGGSSQDG
-384 GSSSDDA
+384 NSSDNDSTQDGNSNDA
-391 LSQGEGSNGNDSSQN
+391 SSDNGDAASNGNN
-406 DNSNDEPSGNDGAD
+406 
-420 ALPNGNDSHEEPGA
+420 SHEGS
-434 GGPSDGNTSDGES
+434 GDSSDGNVSDENDNADDNND
-447 DAGSN
+447 DASNNDSLDEAPESN
-452 DSDLGDN
+452 DSNSQTDPSGDEGENAGNNGDN
-459 GSGAD
+459 GS
-464 VESGT
+464 
-469 GGESDTGGHES
+469 HS
-480 NEGNDSAENGFGANN
+480 NG
-495 ENAGGSNSDESDDK
+495 ENAGDSENAELDNPVDEESNNPDSSNDALTPSDSNANATDSGVAALADTNGQGSAAAQDESST
-509 GASDEETGGSQS
+509 ASEG
-521 ADGQNNADVNA
+521 
-532 NGGSDDSRVD
+532 
-542 SGKGMGAAGGNENSE
+542 
-557 SALSGSRQVNAE
+557 
-569 SDASSSESE
+569 E
-578 KPKKISEMVKTSDG
+578 KSKKLSEMAKTNDG
-592 LGTIISGFAAATA
+592 LGALVAGFATNAA
-605 ALVAMGVVALR
+605 ALVAMGVVAFR
-616 MRARR
+616 MRVRR
-621 Q
+621 H

>member
-1 MCMRYYL
+1 
-8 EAVSM
+8 M
-13 KPTNSV
+13 KPANSV
-19 LAAGV
+19 LAVGV

-37 FADEPKDT
+37 FADEAKD
-45 AVEQDASQP
+45 AAEQDASQS
-54 ETNETSAESLTGDA
+54 ETSQASAGSLAGDA
-68 LLSDGASQP
+68 LLSDEAGQP

-103 ALRSVGLQPREISKD
+103 ALRSVGLQPREISED

-124 FEGGTYDRTFSYGDG
+124 FEGGAYDRTFSYGDG

-164 NPGKYAMFAQFANI
+164 NPAKYAMFAQFANI

-189 RNNGAFTALGTSLI
+189 RSNGAFTALGTSLN

-269 FVGGVSDGYDWNGT
+269 FVGGVSDGYDWNGV

-302 TDKEFVTTLC
+302 TDREFVTTLC
-312 NYVVDNVAVFYKGQ
+312 NYVVDNVAVFYKAQ
-326 PQYHEGWQNRYK
+326 PQYHQGWQNRYK
-338 KELNQCLAI
+338 KEINQCLAI
-347 INRTGDTHAKPE
+347 IDRTGDTHANSE

-364 VLGGGE
+364 VSGGGE
-370 SNEESGSND
+370 SDKDTGSND
-379 GSSQG
+379 GSLQDENSSDG
-384 GSSSDDA
+384 GSSQDGNSSD
-391 LSQGEGSNGNDSSQN
+391 NDSTQ
-406 DNSNDEPSGNDGAD
+406 DGNSNDASSDNGD
-420 ALPNGNDSHEEPGA
+420 AAPNGNDSHEGS
-434 GGPSDGNTSDGES
+434 GDSSDGNVSDENDNADDNNDDASNS
-447 DAGSN
+447 DSLDEAPESN
-452 DSDLGDN
+452 DGNSQTDPSGDEGENAGNNGDN
-459 GSGAD
+459 GS
-464 VESGT
+464 
-469 GGESDTGGHES
+469 HP
-480 NEGNDSAENGFGANN
+480 NG
-495 ENAGGSNSDESDDK
+495 ENAGDSENAELDNS
-509 GASDEETGGSQS
+509 ADEESSNPDSSNDALTPFDS
-521 ADGQNNADVNA
+521 NA
-532 NGGSDDSRVD
+532 NAAD
-542 SGKGMGAAGGNENSE
+542 SGVAALADTSGQGGAATQDENSTTFE
-557 SALSGSRQVNAE
+557 G
-569 SDASSSESE
+569 E
-578 KPKKISEMVKTSDG
+578 KPKKLSEMAKTNDG
-592 LGTIISGFAAATA
+592 LGALVAGFAASAA
-605 ALVAMGVVALR
+605 ALVAMGVVAFR
-616 MRARR
+616 MRVRR
-621 Q
+621 H

>member
-1 MCMRYYL
+1 
-8 EAVSM
+8 M

-37 FADEPKDT
+37 FANEPKD
-45 AVEQDASQP
+45 AAAELDASQS
-54 ETNETSAESLTGDA
+54 ETSEASAGSMAGDT
-68 LLSDGASQP
+68 LLSDVAGQP

-89 FYQGSYESA
+89 FYQGSYEAA

-103 ALRSVGLQPREISKD
+103 ALRSVGLQPREISGD

-164 NPGKYAMFAQFANI
+164 NPAKYAMFAQFANI

-189 RNNGAFTALGTSLI
+189 RSNGAFTALGTSLN
-203 NAWKAAYAADSYEF
+203 NAWKAVYAADSYEF
-217 SRLQD
+217 FRLQD

-269 FVGGVSDGYDWNGT
+269 FVGGVSDGYDWNGV
-283 YHYLS
+283 YHYLG
-288 EGYQWPGCGLSDDM
+288 EGYQWPGCGLYDGM
-302 TDKEFVTTLC
+302 TDREFVTALC

-359 SNDEG
+359 SNEG
-364 VLGGGE
+364 GSLGGGE
-370 SNEESGSND
+370 TNEESGSND
-379 GSSQG
+379 GSLQD
-384 GSSSDDA
+384 GSST
-391 LSQGEGSNGNDSSQN
+391 GNDSSQDGN
-406 DNSNDEPSGNDGAD
+406 TNDEPSNNGSAD
-420 ALPNGNDSHEEPGA
+420 EAPNGNGSHEEPGA
-434 GGPSDGNTSDGES
+434 GDSSNGNVSDENDNADGNNDDASNSES
-447 DAGSN
+447 LDEAPESN
-452 DSDLGDN
+452 DGNSQTGSSGDKGENAGNNGDN
-459 GSGAD
+459 GS
-464 VESGT
+464 
-469 GGESDTGGHES
+469 HP
-480 NEGNDSAENGFGANN
+480 NG
-495 ENAGGSNSDESDDK
+495 ENAGDSENAELDNS
-509 GASDEETGGSQS
+509 ADEESSNPDSSNDALTLSDPD
-521 ADGQNNADVNA
+521 ANAA
-532 NGGSDDSRVD
+532 D
-542 SGKGMGAAGGNENSE
+542 SGVAALADTSGQGGAATQDENSTTFE
-557 SALSGSRQVNAE
+557 G
-569 SDASSSESE
+569 E
-578 KPKKISEMVKTSDG
+578 KPKKLSEMVKTNDG
-592 LGTIISGFAAATA
+592 LGTLVAGFAASAA
-605 ALVAMGVVALR
+605 ALVAMGVVAFR
-616 MRARR
+616 MRVRR
-621 Q
+621 H

>member
-1 MCMRYYL
+1 
-8 EAVSM
+8 M
-13 KPTNSV
+13 KPANSV
-19 LAAGV
+19 LAVGV

-37 FADEPKDT
+37 FADEPKD
-45 AVEQDASQP
+45 AAEQDASQS
-54 ETNETSAESLTGDA
+54 ETSQASAGSLAGDA
-68 LLSDGASQP
+68 LLSDEAGQP

-103 ALRSVGLQPREISKD
+103 ALRSVGLQSREISED

-164 NPGKYAMFAQFANI
+164 NPAKYAMFAQFASI

-189 RNNGAFTALGTSLI
+189 RNNGAFTALGTSLN

-269 FVGGVSDGYDWNGT
+269 FVGGVSDGYDWNGV

-302 TDKEFVTTLC
+302 TDREFVTTLC
-312 NYVVDNVAVFYKGQ
+312 NYVADNVAVFYKAQ
-326 PQYHEGWQNRYK
+326 PQYHQGWQSRYK

-347 INRTGDTHAKPE
+347 IDRTGDTHANSE

-364 VLGGGE
+364 VSGGDE
-370 SNEESGSND
+370 SDKDTGSND
-379 GSSQG
+379 GSLQDENSSDG
-384 GSSSDDA
+384 GSSQDGNSSD
-391 LSQGEGSNGNDSSQN
+391 NDSTQ
-406 DNSNDEPSGNDGAD
+406 DGNSNDASSDNGD
-420 ALPNGNDSHEEPGA
+420 AAPNGNDSHEGS
-434 GGPSDGNTSDGES
+434 GDSSDGNVSDENDNADDNND
-447 DAGSN
+447 DASNNDSLDEAPESN
-452 DSDLGDN
+452 DSNSQTDPSGDEGENAGNNGDN
-459 GSGAD
+459 GS
-464 VESGT
+464 
-469 GGESDTGGHES
+469 HS
-480 NEGNDSAENGFGANN
+480 NG
-495 ENAGGSNSDESDDK
+495 ENAGDSENAELDNSADEESSNPDSSNDALTPSDSNANATDSGVAALADTNGQGSAAAQDESST
-509 GASDEETGGSQS
+509 ASEG
-521 ADGQNNADVNA
+521 
-532 NGGSDDSRVD
+532 
-542 SGKGMGAAGGNENSE
+542 
-557 SALSGSRQVNAE
+557 
-569 SDASSSESE
+569 E
-578 KPKKISEMVKTSDG
+578 KSKKLSEMAKTNDG
-592 LGTIISGFAAATA
+592 LGALVAGFAASAA
-605 ALVAMGVVALR
+605 ALVAMGVVAFR
-616 MRARR
+616 MRVRR
-621 Q
+621 H

>member
-1 MCMRYYL
+1 
-8 EAVSM
+8 M

-37 FADEPKDT
+37 FANEPKD
-45 AVEQDASQP
+45 AAAELDASQS
-54 ETNETSAESLTGDA
+54 ETSEASAGSMAGDT
-68 LLSDGASQP
+68 LLSDVAGQP

-89 FYQGSYESA
+89 FYQGSYEAA

-103 ALRSVGLQPREISKD
+103 ALRSVGLQPREISGD

-164 NPGKYAMFAQFANI
+164 NPAKYAMFAQFANI

-189 RNNGAFTALGTSLI
+189 RSNGAFTALGTSLN

-269 FVGGVSDGYDWNGT
+269 FVGGVSDGYDWNGV
-283 YHYLS
+283 YHYLG
-288 EGYQWPGCGLSDDM
+288 EGYQWPGCGLYDGM
-302 TDKEFVTTLC
+302 TDREFVTALC
-312 NYVVDNVAVFYKGQ
+312 NYVIDNVAVFYKGQ

-359 SNDEG
+359 SNEG
-364 VLGGGE
+364 GFLGGGE
-370 SNEESGSND
+370 ANEESGSND
-379 GSSQG
+379 GSLQD
-384 GSSSDDA
+384 GSST
-391 LSQGEGSNGNDSSQN
+391 GNDSSQDGN
-406 DNSNDEPSGNDGAD
+406 TNDEPSNNGSAD
-420 ALPNGNDSHEEPGA
+420 EAPNGNGSHEEPGA
-434 GGPSDGNTSDGES
+434 GDSSNGNVSDENDNADGNNDDASNSES
-447 DAGSN
+447 LDEAPESN
-452 DSDLGDN
+452 DGNSQTGSSGDKGENAGNNGDN
-459 GSGAD
+459 GS
-464 VESGT
+464 
-469 GGESDTGGHES
+469 HP
-480 NEGNDSAENGFGANN
+480 NG
-495 ENAGGSNSDESDDK
+495 ENAGDSENAELDNSADEESSNPDSSNDALTPSNSD
-509 GASDEETGGSQS
+509 A
-521 ADGQNNADVNA
+521 NAT
-532 NGGSDDSRVD
+532 D
-542 SGKGMGAAGGNENSE
+542 SGVAALADTSGQGGAATQDENSATFE
-557 SALSGSRQVNAE
+557 G
-569 SDASSSESE
+569 E
-578 KPKKISEMVKTSDG
+578 KPKKLSEMVKTNDG
-592 LGTIISGFAAATA
+592 LGTLVAGFAASAA
-605 ALVAMGVVALR
+605 ALVAMGVVAFR
-616 MRARR
+616 MRVRR
-621 Q
+621 H

>member
-1 MCMRYYL
+1 MLLWKLLSMYMHYHL
-8 EAVSM
+8 EAIYM
-13 KPTNSV
+13 KPANSV
-19 LAAGV
+19 LAVGV

-37 FADEPKDT
+37 FADEPKD
-45 AVEQDASQP
+45 AAEQDASQS
-54 ETNETSAESLTGDA
+54 ETSQASAGSLAGDA
-68 LLSDGASQP
+68 LLSDEAGQP

-103 ALRSVGLQPREISKD
+103 ALRSVGLQPREISED

-164 NPGKYAMFAQFANI
+164 NPDKYAMFAQFASI

-189 RNNGAFTALGTSLI
+189 RNNGVFTALGTSLN

-217 SRLQD
+217 PRLQD

-269 FVGGVSDGYDWNGT
+269 FVGGVSDGYDWNGV

-302 TDKEFVTTLC
+302 TDREFVTTLC
-312 NYVVDNVAVFYKGQ
+312 NYVVDNVAVFYKAQ
-326 PQYHEGWQNRYK
+326 PQYHQGWQNRYK

-347 INRTGDTHAKPE
+347 IDRTGDTHANSE

-364 VLGGGE
+364 VSGGGE
-370 SNEESGSND
+370 SDKDTGSND
-379 GSSQG
+379 GSLQDENSSDG
-384 GSSSDDA
+384 GSSQDGNSSD
-391 LSQGEGSNGNDSSQN
+391 NDSTQ
-406 DNSNDEPSGNDGAD
+406 DGNSNDASSDNGD
-420 ALPNGNDSHEEPGA
+420 AAPNGNDSHEGS
-434 GGPSDGNTSDGES
+434 GDSSDGNVSDENDNADDNND
-447 DAGSN
+447 DASNNDSLDEAPESN
-452 DSDLGDN
+452 DSNSQTDPSGDEGENAGNNDDN
-459 GSGAD
+459 GS
-464 VESGT
+464 
-469 GGESDTGGHES
+469 HS
-480 NEGNDSAENGFGANN
+480 NG
-495 ENAGGSNSDESDDK
+495 ENAGDSENAELDNS
-509 GASDEETGGSQS
+509 ADEESSNPDSSNDALTPSDS
-521 ADGQNNADVNA
+521 NA
-532 NGGSDDSRVD
+532 NATD
-542 SGKGMGAAGGNENSE
+542 SGVAALADTNGQGSAAAQDENST
-557 SALSGSRQVNAE
+557 
-569 SDASSSESE
+569 ASEGE
-578 KPKKISEMVKTSDG
+578 KPKKLSEMVKTNDG
-592 LGTIISGFAAATA
+592 LGTLVAGFAASAA
-605 ALVAMGVVALR
+605 ALVAMGVVAFR
-616 MRARR
+616 MRVRR
-621 Q
+621 H

>member
-1 MCMRYYL
+1 
-8 EAVSM
+8 M
-13 KPTNSV
+13 KPANSV
-19 LAAGV
+19 LAVGV

-37 FADEPKDT
+37 FADEPKD
-45 AVEQDASQP
+45 AAEQDASQS
-54 ETNETSAESLTGDA
+54 ETSQASAGSLAGDA
-68 LLSDGASQP
+68 LLSDEAGQP

-103 ALRSVGLQPREISKD
+103 ALRSVGLQPREISGD

-139 YHAMGYYQFDHRYGL
+139 CHAMGYYQFDHRYGL

-164 NPGKYAMFAQFANI
+164 NPAKYAMFAQFANI

-189 RNNGAFTALGTSLI
+189 RSNGAFTALGTSLN

-269 FVGGVSDGYDWNGT
+269 FVGGVSDGYDWNGV

-302 TDKEFVTTLC
+302 TDREFVTTLC
-312 NYVVDNVAVFYKGQ
+312 NYVVDNVAVFYKAQ
-326 PQYHEGWQNRYK
+326 PQYHQGWQNRYK

-347 INRTGDTHAKPE
+347 IDRTGDTHANSE

-364 VLGGGE
+364 VSGGGE
-370 SNEESGSND
+370 SDKDTGSND
-379 GSSQG
+379 GSLQDENSSDG
-384 GSSSDDA
+384 GSSQDGNSSD
-391 LSQGEGSNGNDSSQN
+391 NDSTQ
-406 DNSNDEPSGNDGAD
+406 DGNSNDASSDNGD
-420 ALPNGNDSHEEPGA
+420 AAPNGNDSHEGS
-434 GGPSDGNTSDGES
+434 GDSSDGNVSDENDNADDNND
-447 DAGSN
+447 DASNNDSLDEAPESN
-452 DSDLGDN
+452 DSNSQTDPSGDEGENAGNNGDN
-459 GSGAD
+459 GS
-464 VESGT
+464 
-469 GGESDTGGHES
+469 HP
-480 NEGNDSAENGFGANN
+480 NG
-495 ENAGGSNSDESDDK
+495 ENAGDSENAELDNSADEESSNPDSSNDALTPFDSNANATDSGVAALADANGQGSAAAQDESST
-509 GASDEETGGSQS
+509 ASEG
-521 ADGQNNADVNA
+521 
-532 NGGSDDSRVD
+532 
-542 SGKGMGAAGGNENSE
+542 
-557 SALSGSRQVNAE
+557 
-569 SDASSSESE
+569 E
-578 KPKKISEMVKTSDG
+578 KSKKLSEMAKTNDG
-592 LGTIISGFAAATA
+592 LGALVAGFAASAA
-605 ALVAMGVVALR
+605 ALVAMGVVAFR
-616 MRARR
+616 MRVRR
-621 Q
+621 H

>member
-1 MCMRYYL
+1 MLLWKLLSMYMHYHL
-8 EAVSM
+8 EAIYM
-13 KPTNSV
+13 KPANSV
-19 LAAGV
+19 LAVGV

-37 FADEPKDT
+37 FADEPKD
-45 AVEQDASQP
+45 AAEQDASQS
-54 ETNETSAESLTGDA
+54 ETSQASAGSLAGDA
-68 LLSDGASQP
+68 LLSDEAGQP

-103 ALRSVGLQPREISKD
+103 ALRSAGLQPREISED

-124 FEGGTYDRTFSYGDG
+124 FEGGAYDRTFSYGDG

-164 NPGKYAMFAQFANI
+164 NPAKYAMFAQFASI

-189 RNNGAFTALGTSLI
+189 RNNGAFTALGTSLN

-269 FVGGVSDGYDWNGT
+269 FVGGVSDGYDWNGV

-302 TDKEFVTTLC
+302 TDREFVTTLC
-312 NYVVDNVAVFYKGQ
+312 NYVVDNVAVFYKAQ
-326 PQYHEGWQNRYK
+326 PQYHQGWQNRYK

-347 INRTGDTHAKPE
+347 IDRTGDTHANSE

-364 VLGGGE
+364 VSGGGE
-370 SNEESGSND
+370 SDKDTGSND
-379 GSSQG
+379 GSLQDENSSDG
-384 GSSSDDA
+384 GSSQDGNSSD
-391 LSQGEGSNGNDSSQN
+391 NDSTQ
-406 DNSNDEPSGNDGAD
+406 DGNSNDASSDNGD
-420 ALPNGNDSHEEPGA
+420 AAPNGNDSHEGS
-434 GGPSDGNTSDGES
+434 GDSSDGNVSDENDNADDNND
-447 DAGSN
+447 DASNNDSLDEAPESN
-452 DSDLGDN
+452 DSNSQTDPSGDEGENAGNNGDN
-459 GSGAD
+459 GS
-464 VESGT
+464 
-469 GGESDTGGHES
+469 HS
-480 NEGNDSAENGFGANN
+480 NG
-495 ENAGGSNSDESDDK
+495 ENAGDSENAELDNS
-509 GASDEETGGSQS
+509 ADEESSNPDSSNDALTPFDS
-521 ADGQNNADVNA
+521 NA
-532 NGGSDDSRVD
+532 NATD
-542 SGKGMGAAGGNENSE
+542 SGVAALADANGQGSAAAQDENSTTLE
-557 SALSGSRQVNAE
+557 G
-569 SDASSSESE
+569 E
-578 KPKKISEMVKTSDG
+578 KPKKLSEMVKTNDG
-592 LGTIISGFAAATA
+592 LGALVAGFAASAA
-605 ALVAMGVVALR
+605 ALVAMGVVTFR
-616 MRARR
+616 MRVRR
-621 Q
+621 H

>member
-1 MCMRYYL
+1 
-8 EAVSM
+8 M
-13 KPTNSV
+13 KPANSV
-19 LAAGV
+19 LAVGV

-37 FADEPKDT
+37 FADEPKD
-45 AVEQDASQP
+45 AAEQDASQS
-54 ETNETSAESLTGDA
+54 ETSQASAGSLAGDA
-68 LLSDGASQP
+68 LLSDEAGQP

-103 ALRSVGLQPREISKD
+103 ALRSAGLQPREISED

-124 FEGGTYDRTFSYGDG
+124 FEGGAYDRTFSYGDG

-164 NPGKYAMFAQFANI
+164 NPAKYAMFAQFANI

-189 RNNGAFTALGTSLI
+189 RSNGAFTALGTSLN

-269 FVGGVSDGYDWNGT
+269 FVGGVSDGYDWNGV

-302 TDKEFVTTLC
+302 TDREFVTTLC
-312 NYVVDNVAVFYKGQ
+312 NYVVDNVAVFYKAQ
-326 PQYHEGWQNRYK
+326 PQYHQGWQNRYK
-338 KELNQCLAI
+338 KEINQCLAI
-347 INRTGDTHAKPE
+347 IDRTGDTHANSE

-364 VLGGGE
+364 VSGGGE
-370 SNEESGSND
+370 SDKDTGSND
-379 GSSQG
+379 GSLQDENSSDG
-384 GSSSDDA
+384 GSSQDGNWSD
-391 LSQGEGSNGNDSSQN
+391 NDSTQ
-406 DNSNDEPSGNDGAD
+406 DGNSNDASSDNGD
-420 ALPNGNDSHEEPGA
+420 AAPNGNDSHEGS
-434 GGPSDGNTSDGES
+434 GDSSDGNVSDENDNADDNND
-447 DAGSN
+447 DASNNDSLDEAPESN
-452 DSDLGDN
+452 DSNSQTDPSGDEGENAGNNGDN
-459 GSGAD
+459 GS
-464 VESGT
+464 
-469 GGESDTGGHES
+469 HP
-480 NEGNDSAENGFGANN
+480 NG
-495 ENAGGSNSDESDDK
+495 ENAGDSENAELDNSADEESSNPDSSNDALTPFDSNANATDSGVAALADANGQGSAAAQDESST
-509 GASDEETGGSQS
+509 ASEG
-521 ADGQNNADVNA
+521 
-532 NGGSDDSRVD
+532 
-542 SGKGMGAAGGNENSE
+542 
-557 SALSGSRQVNAE
+557 
-569 SDASSSESE
+569 E
-578 KPKKISEMVKTSDG
+578 KSKKLSEMAKTNDG
-592 LGTIISGFAAATA
+592 LGALVAGFAASAA
-605 ALVAMGVVALR
+605 ALVAMGVVAFR
-616 MRARR
+616 MRVCRH
-621 Q
+621 

>member
-1 MCMRYYL
+1 MHYHL
-8 EAVSM
+8 EAIYM
-13 KPTNSV
+13 KPANSV
-19 LAAGV
+19 LAVGV

-37 FADEPKDT
+37 FADEAKD
-45 AVEQDASQP
+45 AAEQDASQS
-54 ETNETSAESLTGDA
+54 ETSQASCGSLAGDA
-68 LLSDGASQP
+68 LLSDEAGQP

-103 ALRSVGLQPREISKD
+103 ALRSVGLQPREISED

-124 FEGGTYDRTFSYGDG
+124 FEGGAYDRTFSYGDG

-164 NPGKYAMFAQFANI
+164 NPAKYAMFAQFASI

-189 RNNGAFTALGTSLI
+189 RNNGAFTALGTSLN

-269 FVGGVSDGYDWNGT
+269 FVGGVSDGYDWNGV

-302 TDKEFVTTLC
+302 TDREFVTTLC
-312 NYVVDNVAVFYKGQ
+312 NYVVDNVAVFYKAQ
-326 PQYHEGWQNRYK
+326 PQYHQGWQNRYK
-338 KELNQCLAI
+338 KEINQCLAI
-347 INRTGDTHAKPE
+347 IDRTGDTHANSE

-364 VLGGGE
+364 VSGGGE
-370 SNEESGSND
+370 SDKDTGSND
-379 GSSQG
+379 GSLQDENSSDG
-384 GSSSDDA
+384 GSSQDGNSSD
-391 LSQGEGSNGNDSSQN
+391 NDSTQ
-406 DNSNDEPSGNDGAD
+406 DGNSNDASSDNGDEA
-420 ALPNGNDSHEEPGA
+420 PNGNGSHEEPGA
-434 GGPSDGNTSDGES
+434 GDSSNGNVSDENDNADDNND
-447 DAGSN
+447 DASNNDSLDEAPESN
-452 DSDLGDN
+452 DSNSQTDPSGDEGENAGNNGDN
-459 GSGAD
+459 GS
-464 VESGT
+464 
-469 GGESDTGGHES
+469 HS
-480 NEGNDSAENGFGANN
+480 NG
-495 ENAGGSNSDESDDK
+495 ENAGDSENAELDNSADEESSNPDSSNDALTPFDSNANATDSGVAALADANGQGSAAAQDESST
-509 GASDEETGGSQS
+509 ASEG
-521 ADGQNNADVNA
+521 
-532 NGGSDDSRVD
+532 
-542 SGKGMGAAGGNENSE
+542 
-557 SALSGSRQVNAE
+557 
-569 SDASSSESE
+569 E
-578 KPKKISEMVKTSDG
+578 KSKKLSEMAKTNDG
-592 LGTIISGFAAATA
+592 LGALVAGFAASAS
-605 ALVAMGVVALR
+605 ALVAMGVVAFR
-616 MRARR
+616 MRVRR
-621 Q
+621 H